1 MSPTLATHEW
11 SPSRVDAIEAADAP
25 VAVLVHGLKGWHRTW
40 WRLGPALAQ
49 HGWRVVAVDQLG
61 HGSSP
66 RITGAASIDDFAGA
80 LEATI
85 EAVADTPVD
94 LLLGHSL
101 GAAVAMWL
109 AQRRPD
115 VARRLVLED
124 PPSVD
129 RTADAAFLDAIV
141 TDVESARRNPAAEIE
156 RELAEHPRW
165 LPEDAQQD
173 VEGRA
178 KADAPGLVASLRIPR
193 PFDVAEIAP
202 RLPMP
207 ALWILA
213 EEGGSVLT
221 GDARRRLRETLPATG
236 TIVEL
241 DSGHTCH
248 RDRFDE
254 YLATLL
260 GWLDRE

>member
-1 MSPTLATHEW
+1 MTPTLATHEW
-11 SPSRVDAIEAADAP
+11 TPPGAGAADAP

-40 WRLGPALAQ
+40 WRVGPALAD

-61 HGSSP
+61 HGASP
-66 RITGAASIDDFAGA
+66 RIAGAASADDFADA

-85 EAVADTPVD
+85 ESVADAPVD

-101 GAAVAMWL
+101 GAAVALWL
-109 AQRRPD
+109 AQRRPG

-129 RTADAAFLDAIV
+129 RTTDATFLDAIV
-141 TDVESARRNPAAEIE
+141 ADVDAARRDPAAEVA
-156 RELAEHPRW
+156 RELSANPRW
-165 LPEDAQQD
+165 LPEDARQD
-173 VEGRA
+173 VEGCA
-178 KADAPGLVASLRIPR
+178 KADAVGLVASLRIPR
-193 PFDVAEIAP
+193 PFSVADVAA
-202 RLPMP
+202 RLPIP
-207 ALWILA
+207 TLWILA
-213 EEGGSVLT
+213 EEGRSVLT
-221 GDARRRLRETLPATG
+221 GDARRRLREALPATG

-260 GWLDRE
+260 GWLERG